1 MEKRD
6 YYEVL
11 GVERGATA
19 DEIKKAYRK
28 LARQY
33 HPDVTKED
41 PKVAE
46 ERFKEISEAYE
57 VLADE
62 KKRGL
67 YDQYGHAGVSSQFQ
81 NGNFSW
87 NDFSHFGDVRDIFGD
102 LGGLG
107 SIFDMFF
114 GGGGRQQQRTGGR
127 DMRMDVEITLE
138 EAFSGVRKRITV
150 PKFERC
156 DACHGTGA
164 KEGKVV
170 TCPDCGGAGQMRRT
184 QSRGFAQFV
193 SVGPCTRCRGT
204 GRAPGT
210 SCPECDGRGV
220 NQRTSQI
227 DLEIPKGVDTGSRLR
242 IAGAG
247 EIGPPGTPPG
257 DLYVVI
263 DVRDHPLFRRDGADL
278 LMEAEMSYPTA
289 ALGGEIEIS
298 SLDGTAKVKV
308 PPATQPDAVFRLK
321 GRGMPVRG
329 DLRGDL
335 YVRLKLKVP
344 DKLSSEEKNLL
355 KRLAELEGHQAN
367 GPFSKLKKKR

>member
-6 YYEVL
+6 YYESL
-11 GVERGATA
+11 GVQRDASAE
-19 DEIKKAYRK
+19 EIKKSYRK

-62 KKRGL
+62 KKRSL

-81 NGNFSW
+81 DGNFNWS
-87 NDFSHFGDVRDIFGD
+87 DFSHYGDVRDIFGD
-102 LGGLG
+102 LGGFG
-107 SIFDMFF
+107 NIFDMFF
-114 GGGGRQQQRTGGR
+114 GGGGRQQQRAGGR
-127 DMRMDVEITLE
+127 DMRMDLEITLE
-138 EAFSGVRKRITV
+138 EAFSGVKKRITV
-150 PKFERC
+150 PKFDRC
-156 DACHGTGA
+156 DACQGTGA
-164 KEGKVV
+164 KGGKVV
-170 TCPDCGGAGQMRRT
+170 PCPDCGGTGQARRT

-193 SVGPCTRCRGT
+193 SVGPCPRCRGS
-204 GRAPGT
+204 GRAPGS
-210 SCPECDGRGV
+210 SCLECDGRGV

-227 DLEIPKGVDTGSRLR
+227 DLDIPKGVDTGSRLR
-242 IAGAG
+242 IPGAG
-247 EIGPPGTPPG
+247 EIGSPGAPAG

-263 DVRDHPLFRRDGADL
+263 NVRDHRLYRRDGADL
-278 LMEAEMSYPTA
+278 LMEAEMSFPTA
-289 ALGGEIEIS
+289 ALGGEIDVK

-308 PPATQPDAVFRLK
+308 PPSTQPDTVFRLK

-335 YVRLKLKVP
+335 YVRMKLKVP
-344 DKLSSEEKNLL
+344 EKLNNEQKSLL
-355 KRLAELEGHQAN
+355 KRLDEIEGQQAN
-367 GPFSKLKKKR
+367 RPFSKLKKKR

>member
-11 GVERGATA
+11 GVQRGASA
-19 DEIKKAYRK
+19 DEIRKAYRK

-62 KKRGL
+62 KKRSL

-81 NGNFSW
+81 NGNFNW
-87 NDFSHFGDVRDIFGD
+87 NDFSHFGDIRDIFGD
-102 LGGLG
+102 LGGFG

-114 GGGGRQQQRTGGR
+114 GGGGRQQRTGGR
-127 DMRMDVEITLE
+127 DMRMDVDITLE
-138 EAFSGVRKRITV
+138 EAFSGTRKRITV

-156 DACHGTGA
+156 DACKGTGA

-170 TCPDCGGAGQMRRT
+170 TCSQCGGTGQTRRAQT
-184 QSRGFAQFV
+184 RGFAQFV
-193 SVGPCTRCRGT
+193 SVGPCPSCRGT
-204 GRAPGT
+204 GRDPGS
-210 SCPECDGRGV
+210 SCPECDGQGI

-227 DLEIPKGVDTGSRLR
+227 ELDIPKGVDTGNRLR

-247 EIGPPGTPPG
+247 EMGAPGQQPG

-263 DVRDHPLFRRDGADL
+263 NVQDHPVYQRDGADL
-278 LMEAEMSYPTA
+278 MMDAEMTYPTA
-289 ALGGEIEIS
+289 ALGGEIDVN
-298 SLDGTAKVKV
+298 SLDGVAKVKV
-308 PPATQPDAVFRLK
+308 PPGTQPDTVFRLK
-321 GRGMPVRG
+321 GRGMPMRG
-329 DLRGDL
+329 DMRGDL
-335 YVRLKLKVP
+335 YVRLKLRVP
-344 DKLSSEEKNLL
+344 QKLSNEQRNLL
-355 KRLAELEGHQAN
+355 KRLAEIEGHQFN